1 MCSSAVLLTAHN
13 RTTLRRTDVGK
24 SPNSCCVNAFINGGI
39 SAPNYRQTD
48 GSERSVLAFS
58 SDATSP
64 ALRISQPVFPS
75 LGLIIWPRLKY
86 LSHLNGLDG
95 LYVCLGPRWWS
106 ASSVASLLE
115 VISRSSIPFSYTQH
129 TVWIWFAL
137 MFWRKCTCK
146 LCNRF
151 RRVQEKVKVERK
163 VWDTA
168 PFPGDKSSSCVCY
181 STETKWIW
189 ARIRSLLMWQTT
201 NGSSWIMR
209 LKPRTWGVF
218 R

>member
-13 RTTLRRTDVGK
+13 RTTRTDAGK
-24 SPNSCCVNAFINGGI
+24 SPNSCCVNTFINGGI

-48 GSERSVLAFS
+48 GSERSALAFS

-75 LGLIIWPRLKY
+75 PGLIIWPRLKY

-106 ASSVASLLE
+106 ASSVASLIE

-137 MFWRKCTCK
+137 MFWWKCTCK

-151 RRVQEKVKVERK
+151 RRLQEEVKVVGK

-168 PFPGDKSSSCVCY
+168 PFPGDKRSSCICN
-181 STETKWIW
+181 SSETKLIR
-189 ARIRSLLMWQTT
+189 AHIRSLLMWETT
-201 NGSSWIMR
+201 NGSSWINR